1 MASAVKVIDTHAH
14 LWRRSRTPQPWID
27 PESMAVIDRDFWFD
41 DLAVM
46 QQQCGIDGAVL
57 VQSVNDTRESIDLL
71 SLVDGRAVLGV
82 IGWIDLEQDVAA
94 QLATLREHPGGH
106 RLLGI
111 RHLAHTDPDTAW
123 LLRPTVDLGALGD
136 AGLPFDLV
144 VRADQLGIAEQAVAA
159 HPRTRFVLD
168 HLGNPPVSSGDLTA
182 WRRDLAQLAR
192 HDTVVAK
199 LSGLTLQT
207 DWSNWSVDELR
218 EPVEVALDLFGP
230 ARLMFGSDWPLVTL
244 ASDAPSWVDIVREL
258 VPAALHDSVFGGTAE
273 RVYLEEHHA

>member
-1 MASAVKVIDTHAH
+1 MRVIDTHAH

-27 PESMAVIDRDFWFD
+27 PASMAVIDRDFWFE
-41 DLAVM
+41 DLALM
-46 QQQCGIDGAVL
+46 QRQSGIDGAVL
-57 VQSVNDTRESIDLL
+57 VQSVNDTQESVDLL

-94 QLATLREHPGGH
+94 QLAALREQPGGH

-111 RHLAHTDPDTAW
+111 RHLAHLDLDPEW
-123 LLRPTVDLGALGD
+123 LLRPTVDLAALGD

-144 VRADQLGIAEQAVAA
+144 VRADQLGIAEHAVAA

-168 HLGNPPVSSGDLTA
+168 HLGNPPLTSGDLA
-182 WRRDLAQLAR
+182 GWRHDLGSLAR
-192 HDTVVAK
+192 HENVVVK

-207 DWSNWSVDELR
+207 DWSNWSVDDLR
-218 EPVEVALDLFGP
+218 EPVDVALDHFGP
-230 ARLMFGSDWPLVTL
+230 SRVMFGSDWPLVTL

-258 VPAALHDSVFGGTAE
+258 VPTALHDNVFGGTAE